1 MPKQQQQHIR
11 TASVFVLV
19 VATRTVASFASFSGD
34 HFAHTACEQS
44 IQRGDRGSLP
54 LGSLTCQIAPSAW
67 HSRMQKKLAI
77 ATLPVGGDGDKRFCG
92 SDMVNNFSFLAR
104 GYA

>member
-11 TASVFVLV
+11 TTSVFVLV
-19 VATRTVASFASFSGD
+19 VATRTVA
-34 HFAHTACEQS
+34 CEQS
-44 IQRGDRGSLP
+44 IQSSDREILP
-54 LGSLTCQIAPSAW
+54 LGSFTCQVAPSAW
-67 HSRMQKKLAI
+67 HSRMQKKLDI
-77 ATLPVGGDGDKRFCG
+77 ATLPVGGDGDKRLCG